1 MDINGTY
8 ILNPAYYLRNDVK
21 RCLIGAYDEARFP
34 DLEFDSNITCHIHP
48 ANAQMLSFFDG
59 KRTLAECITDIAGY
73 FDLEQEQIKDI
84 LSNYIE
90 NPQRIFWPY
99 KNQLIILPKNVLV
112 DGGKYLRREYYN
124 VDDFICGDDIDL
136 SYGRQYKPLSAIFEL
151 TMTCY
156 TDCIYCYADRK
167 NPCAKKA
174 LSVEQIKKII
184 RDAKS
189 IQLPELDINGGEVLM
204 HPHFKEIALELVANG
219 YFPLISTKAP
229 ISEEMMVFLK
239 QNGLTKVQISIDSI
253 NPKTLATILNTNQQ
267 YFSRIKSTMD
277 MLDEM
282 GFDWQTN
289 SIITKFN
296 NSLEDEIIPLMSLLT
311 QYKNI
316 KSIRIGPAGFSLYK
330 SPDFYNSIKLSLA
343 SIERIEQYIQELE
356 KEERLKI
363 DFVISSP
370 DTENDY
376 NSKRHKEQH
385 FDHRSVCTGNQRSFV
400 ILPDGKVTIC
410 EELYWHPNFIIGD
423 LTKQSIL
430 EVWNSDKAISLFNIT
445 QNKMQP
451 ESQCKMCGVFDKCR
465 GYQGVCWKIIVG
477 AYGPNNW
484 SYPDPRCPQAPAC
497 LRKIYL
503 E

>member
-1 MDINGTY
+1 MDINRTY
-8 ILNPAYYLRNDVK
+8 ILNPAYYLRNDIK
-21 RCLIGAYDEARFP
+21 RCLIGAYDEVRFP
-34 DLEFDSNITCHIHP
+34 NLEFENNVTCHIHP
-48 ANAQMLSFFDG
+48 VNAQMLSFFDG
-59 KRTLAECITDIAGY
+59 KKTLAECITDIAGY
-73 FDLEQEQIKDI
+73 FDLEQEQIKKI
-84 LSNYIE
+84 LVNYIE
-90 NPQRIFWPY
+90 NPQRLFLPY

-112 DGGKYLRREYYN
+112 DGSKYSRDEYYN
-124 VDDFICGDDIDL
+124 VNDFYCEGDIDL

-156 TDCIYCYADRK
+156 TDCVYCYADRK

-204 HPHFKEIALELVANG
+204 HPDFKEIALELVANG
-219 YFPLISTKAP
+219 YYPLISTKAP
-229 ISEEMMVFLK
+229 ISEEMMIFLK

-253 NPKTLATILNTNQQ
+253 NPETLATILNTNQQ
-267 YFSRIKSTMD
+267 YFSRIKGTMD

-282 GFDWQTN
+282 GFEWQTN
-289 SIITKFN
+289 SIVTRFN

-316 KSIRIGPAGFSLYK
+316 RSIRIGPAGFSLYK
-330 SPDFYNSIKLSLA
+330 SPDFYNSIKPSLE
-343 SIERIEQYIQELE
+343 SIERIEQYIQVLE
-356 KEERLKI
+356 KNEQFKI
-363 DFVISSP
+363 DFVISPP
-370 DTENDY
+370 DTGNEY
-376 NSKRHKEQH
+376 KSRHYKGQH
-385 FDHRSVCTGNQRSFV
+385 FARRSVCTGNQRSFV
-400 ILPDGKVTIC
+400 ILPNGQVTIC

-430 EVWNSDKAISLFNIT
+430 EVWNSDKAVSLFNIA
-445 QNKMQP
+445 QNNMQSA
-451 ESQCKMCGVFDKCR
+451 SQCRICDEFDKCR

-477 AYGPNNW
+477 AYGTKNW
-484 SYPDPRCPQAPAC
+484 DYPDPRCPKAPKC
-497 LRKIYL
+497 LREIYL

>member
-73 FDLEQEQIKDI
+73 FNLEQEQIKDI

-330 SPDFYNSIKLSLA
+330 SPDFYNSIKPSLA

-363 DFVISSP
+363 YPI
-370 DTENDY
+370 
-376 NSKRHKEQH
+376 
-385 FDHRSVCTGNQRSFV
+385 
-400 ILPDGKVTIC
+400 
-410 EELYWHPNFIIGD
+410 FIIY
-423 LTKQSIL
+423 LFCKNMVCKIEFSF
-430 EVWNSDKAISLFNIT
+430 EAICNT
-445 QNKMQP
+445 T
-451 ESQCKMCGVFDKCR
+451 C
-465 GYQGVCWKIIVG
+465 
-477 AYGPNNW
+477 
-484 SYPDPRCPQAPAC
+484 
-497 LRKIYL
+497 
-503 E
+503 

>member
-1 MDINGTY
+1 
-8 ILNPAYYLRNDVK
+8 
-21 RCLIGAYDEARFP
+21 
-34 DLEFDSNITCHIHP
+34 
-48 ANAQMLSFFDG
+48 
-59 KRTLAECITDIAGY
+59 
-73 FDLEQEQIKDI
+73 
-84 LSNYIE
+84 
-90 NPQRIFWPY
+90 
-99 KNQLIILPKNVLV
+99 
-112 DGGKYLRREYYN
+112 
-124 VDDFICGDDIDL
+124 
-136 SYGRQYKPLSAIFEL
+136 
-151 TMTCY
+151 
-156 TDCIYCYADRK
+156 
-167 NPCAKKA
+167 
-174 LSVEQIKKII
+174 
-184 RDAKS
+184 
-189 IQLPELDINGGEVLM
+189 
-204 HPHFKEIALELVANG
+204 
-219 YFPLISTKAP
+219 
-229 ISEEMMVFLK
+229 
-239 QNGLTKVQISIDSI
+239 
-253 NPKTLATILNTNQQ
+253 
-267 YFSRIKSTMD
+267 

-330 SPDFYNSIKLSLA
+330 SPDFYNSIKPSLA
-343 SIERIEQYIQELE
+343 SIERIEQYIQ
-356 KEERLKI
+356 ERLKI